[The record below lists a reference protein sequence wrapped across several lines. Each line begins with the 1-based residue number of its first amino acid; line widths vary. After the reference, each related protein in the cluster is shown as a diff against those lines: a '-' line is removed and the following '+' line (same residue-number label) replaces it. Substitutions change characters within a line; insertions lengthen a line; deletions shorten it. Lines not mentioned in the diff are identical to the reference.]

1 VAQARRTSRLAAAV
15 AALALVASACGNLPK
30 DPEGT
35 LDRVS
40 GDTMRVGITDND
52 PWAIYDEGEAEGTE
66 VRILEAFA
74 EEIDAEIEWHQGTEE
89 DLMTAL
95 ELRELD
101 VVIGGLTSTNP
112 WSAMVALT
120 HPYLTTS
127 VVVAVPD
134 GDEIPEDIAG
144 MGIAVEK
151 GTEQAGILEKEDAKP
166 VPVDDVATQVEREG
180 TGSVTFDAFA
190 IENWL
195 IDDLDLEDT
204 DVTLIETDHVM
215 ATPMGEN
222 AWLVRLERFLLTNE
236 EEIES
241 ILDEEART

>member
-1 VAQARRTSRLAAAV
+1 
-15 AALALVASACGNLPK
+15 
-30 DPEGT
+30 
-35 LDRVS
+35 
-40 GDTMRVGITDND
+40 MRVGITDND
-52 PWAIYDEGEAEGTE
+52 PWAIFDGGEAAGTE

-95 ELRELD
+95 EVRELD

-127 VVVAVPD
+127 VVVAVPN
-134 GDEIPEDIAG
+134 ESELPEDIAG
-144 MGIAVEK
+144 MDVAVEK
-151 GTEQAGILEKEDAKP
+151 GTEQAGILEKEDARPLP
-166 VPVDDVATQVEREG
+166 VADIVGAVEEG
-180 TGSVTFDAFA
+180 STEAFA

-195 IDDLDLEDT
+195 IDDLELEDT

-222 AWLVRLERFLLTNE
+222 AWLVRLERYLLTHE
-236 EEIES
+236 AEIIS
-241 ILDEEART
+241 ILDEEGAP